1 MAASGKQVIP
11 ESERLNDAVGFINQI
26 EARRLV
32 QLLTR
37 VVRGLHIKNSR
48 PFNPT
53 EEEQLQ
59 KVFGFSASELQL
71 VIDSCS
77 FIFER
82 AAYFS
87 LSTARLGNELNQSLT
102 SPSLGDD
109 QATAFKHV
117 WEHER
122 EGLLD
127 KLRQHS
133 LSPHHLDKIHWRLQ
147 LVVPPALPQD
157 AATQQQ
163 QQQQQKPAPAGRKGD
178 NTPSKQ
184 HPIPQPSAIFQ
195 LRINNANGAD
205 EDGKTDEMVNVEFSH
220 SELYSFFNKLE
231 AIQEQLDALG

>member
-1 MAASGKQVIP
+1 MATAGKQQVIP
-11 ESERLNDAVGFINQI
+11 ESERLNVAVGFINQI

-37 VVRGLHIKNSR
+37 VVRGLHIKNGR
-48 PFNPT
+48 PFNAT

-87 LSTARLGNELNQSLT
+87 LATSARLGNELSQSLT

-109 QATAFKHV
+109 QLAAFKHV

-133 LSPHHLDKIHWRLQ
+133 LSPHQLDKIHWRLQ
-147 LVVPPALPQD
+147 LVPGS
-157 AATQQQ
+157 
-163 QQQQQKPAPAGRKGD
+163 KKKGD
-178 NTPSKQ
+178 TGKQ

-195 LRINNANGAD
+195 MRINNANAVD
-205 EDGKTDEMVNVEFSH
+205 EEDGKAEEMVNVEFNH
-220 SELYSFFNKLE
+220 AELYSFFNKLE